1 MKTLLV
7 LLIIIVLIIVLINN
21 NNRETFLNEYDPN
34 MFKLYE
40 LVLDTYRDT
49 ELNNLEINKFIDYLK
64 CKLNVN

>member
-21 NNRETFLNEYDPN
+21 NYREKFSNEHNPN

-49 ELNNLEINKFIDYLK
+49 ELNNLEISKFIEYLK

>member
-1 MKTLLV
+1 MKTLIV
-7 LLIIIVLIIVLINN
+7 LLFIIVLIIILINN
-21 NNRETFLNEYDPN
+21 YRENFSDEYNPN

-49 ELNNLEINKFIDYLK
+49 ELNNLEISKFTEYLK